1 MIHRFKP
8 SIISKGN
15 HFFQTTIEIDDQL
28 GTVTLRRPKLI
39 GSKIVT
45 ILVHNITTVALN
57 TRTEYFYLCEIT
69 LLIRGGNVLSLN
81 GFSPFEARRIRE
93 MVDEMKVY

>member
-1 MIHRFKP
+1 MIHRFEP
-8 SIISKGN
+8 SHFSKGN

-28 GTVTLRRPKLI
+28 RSVTLHRPKLI
-39 GSKIVT
+39 GSKTVT
-45 ILVHNITTVALN
+45 ILALNISAVTLN

-93 MVDEMKVY
+93 MIDEMKVY